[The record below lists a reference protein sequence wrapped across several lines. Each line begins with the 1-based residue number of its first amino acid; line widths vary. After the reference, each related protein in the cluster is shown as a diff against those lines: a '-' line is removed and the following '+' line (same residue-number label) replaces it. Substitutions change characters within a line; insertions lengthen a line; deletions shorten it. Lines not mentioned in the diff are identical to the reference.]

1 MRPKSEQADE
11 EVPRTSR
18 SEGNSRWGREVDGTF
33 PFGLSSTC
41 EADGTFHRA
50 PSTELREVD
59 STFQWAPVPGQTF
72 RMGRPTGVNLDK
84 ALDLAAAMEDD
95 ETVRKT
101 ILRK

>member
-1 MRPKSEQADE
+1 M
-11 EVPRTSR
+11 
-18 SEGNSRWGREVDGTF
+18 
-33 PFGLSSTC
+33 
-41 EADGTFHRA
+41 
-50 PSTELREVD
+50 D